1 MFLYLHSKDS
11 PTNFSETGVKL
22 LEELV
27 INYMPVISNQTESNH
42 KVIGVILLTLF
53 EIFFSDIKRL
63 NNDKKVYS
71 RTLTNLDSTP
81 CFWLIIRCQ

>member
-1 MFLYLHSKDS
+1 MS
-11 PTNFSETGVKL
+11 FSETGVKL

-27 INYMPVISNQTESNH
+27 INYMPVISNQSESNH
-42 KVIGVILLTLF
+42 KVIAIILLTLY

-71 RTLTNLDSTP
+71 RTLTNLDSK
-81 CFWLIIRCQ
+81 CFLYVITM